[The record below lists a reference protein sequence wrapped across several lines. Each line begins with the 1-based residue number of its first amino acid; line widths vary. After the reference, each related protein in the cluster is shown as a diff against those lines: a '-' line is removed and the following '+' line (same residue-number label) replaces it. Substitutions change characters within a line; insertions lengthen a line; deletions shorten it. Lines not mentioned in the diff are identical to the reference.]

1 MAQRFRPGATHADK
15 ILWID
20 DVNDMVVALPED
32 SSVDDMAVLLHKA
45 ARHAAK
51 QMPSGKS

>member
-32 SSVDDMAVLLHKA
+32 SSVDDMAVLFHKA